1 MKLLRSGTLALATT
15 FAVAV
20 PAAAQAN
27 SYVLPDSTK
36 DVVKY
41 DNQQD
46 NTATAVPDRT
56 EGDILSSS
64 VAHGKRRVRMAM
76 RVDELTPTGDGAT
89 FYFRIGTKKK
99 IRFLYINT
107 SPGEWAGVKSFKKGD
122 SNRNARCRGI
132 NWSIDYVE
140 DIIAAS
146 VPRKCVGKPKWVHVG
161 MAVATYE
168 EPAAF
173 VDDAQTDGYIGDEP
187 KWGPRVYR

>member
-1 MKLLRSGTLALATT
+1 MKLLRSGTLALVTT
-15 FAVAV
+15 LAVGV
-20 PAAAQAN
+20 PAAASAN
-27 SYVLPDSTK
+27 SYVLPDPSG

-46 NTATAVPDRT
+46 NTATAVPLRT
-56 EGDILSSS
+56 EGDVLSSG
-64 VAHGKRRVRMAM
+64 VTHGKKRVKMAM
-76 RVDELTPTGDGAT
+76 RVDELAASGDGAT

-122 SNRNARCRGI
+122 SSKSARCRGI
-132 NWSIDYVE
+132 NWSIDYVD
-140 DIIAAS
+140 DIITAS
-146 VPRKCVGKPKWVHVG
+146 VPRKCLGKPKWVHVG

-173 VDDAQTDGYIGDEP
+173 VDDAGTDGYIGDEP
-187 KWGPRVYR
+187 KWGPRVFR